1 MKLPPERLRGLASA
15 LLEARSV
22 PSTNARLQADLL
34 LEAELRGLPSHGLQ
48 RLPLILSRLDK
59 GLADGHARGSGT
71 WRKRSF
77 LSIDGERGLGPV
89 VVMQA
94 LQSMRP
100 VVSETGVAIAAIRNA
115 NHIGMLAY
123 YAEAAARSG
132 LIGIVMSTSEALVH
146 PFGGTQA
153 MLGTNPIAI
162 GIPSG
167 DQPFV
172 LDLATS
178 IVSMGKINHH
188 AMRGMPI
195 PPGWAVD
202 AEGRPTTDA
211 NAAKT
216 GAIAPFG
223 GAKGYALGLAV
234 ELLVAALAGSELA
247 PDVHGTLDDIN
258 AANKGDVFI
267 LIDPAA
273 GDGSVR
279 PLASYL
285 DHLRGSH
292 PSDPAN
298 PVTVPGDGARQRRAA
313 TVRSGIELPHPL
325 LEQLLAL
332 EAA

>member
-1 MKLPPERLRGLASA
+1 MKLAPERLRGLASA
-15 LLEARSV
+15 LLEARNV
-22 PSTNARLQADLL
+22 PSAHARLQADLL
-34 LEAELRGLPSHGLQ
+34 LEAEIRGLPSHGLQ

-59 GLADGHARGSGT
+59 GLADGQARGSGT
-71 WRKRSF
+71 WRRRSF
-77 LSIDGERGLGPV
+77 LSVDGERGLGPV

-94 LQSMRP
+94 LEAMRP
-100 VVSETGVAIAAIRNA
+100 VVGETGIAIAAIRNA

-132 LIGIVMSTSEALVH
+132 LIGVVMSTSEALVH

-153 MLGTNPIAI
+153 MLGTNPVAI

-178 IVSMGKINHH
+178 VVSMGKINHH

-202 AEGRPTTDA
+202 AEGRPTKDA
-211 NAAKT
+211 KAART

-223 GAKGYALGLAV
+223 GAKGYGLGLAI
-234 ELLVAALAGSELA
+234 ELLVAALAGSDLA
-247 PDVHGTLDDIN
+247 PDVHGTLDDIH
-258 AANKGDVFI
+258 AANKGDLLI
-267 LIDPAA
+267 LIDAAA

-279 PLASYL
+279 SLASYL
-285 DHLRGSH
+285 DRLRGSR
-292 PSDPAN
+292 PSDPAS
-298 PVTVPGDGARQRRAA
+298 PVAVPGDGARQRRAA
-313 TVRSGIELPHPL
+313 TERSGIELPQPL
-325 LEQLLAL
+325 LEHLLAL

>member
-1 MKLPPERLRGLASA
+1 MKLAPARLHGLASA
-15 LLEARSV
+15 LLEARNV
-22 PSTNARLQADLL
+22 PSANARLQADLL

-59 GLADGHARGSGT
+59 GLANGEARGHGT
-71 WRKRSF
+71 WRRRSF
-77 LSIDGERGLGPV
+77 LSVDGERGLGPV

-94 LQSMRP
+94 LQAMRP
-100 VVSETGVAIAAIRNA
+100 VVDETGIAIAAIRNA

-123 YAEAAARSG
+123 YAEAAAESG
-132 LIGIVMSTSEALVH
+132 LVGIVMSTSEALVH

-153 MLGTNPIAI
+153 MLGTNPVAI

-178 IVSMGKINHH
+178 VVSMGKINHY

-195 PPGWAVD
+195 PHGWAVD

-211 NAAKT
+211 NAART

-223 GAKGYALGLAV
+223 GAKGYGLGLAI

-247 PDVHGTLDDIN
+247 PDVHGTLDDSH
-258 AANKGDVFI
+258 AANKGDLLI
-267 LIDPAA
+267 LINAAA
-273 GDGSVR
+273 GDGSTR
-279 PLASYL
+279 SLASYL
-285 DHLRGSH
+285 DRLRGSH
-292 PSDPAN
+292 PSDPVI
-298 PVTVPGDGARQRRAA
+298 PVAVPGDGARQRRAA
-313 TVRSGIELPHPL
+313 TEQSGIELPKPL
-325 LEQLLAL
+325 LEHLLAL